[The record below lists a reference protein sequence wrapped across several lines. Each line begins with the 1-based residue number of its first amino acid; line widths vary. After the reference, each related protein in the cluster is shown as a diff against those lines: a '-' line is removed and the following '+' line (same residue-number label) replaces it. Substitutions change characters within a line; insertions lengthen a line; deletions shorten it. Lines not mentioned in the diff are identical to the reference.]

1 MEKNLEIKIRI
12 TDDNLPVVE
21 IYEPESG
28 DFRRLEC
35 KHEPI
40 AKYDDPADK
49 AELFQTQVAEAVAQV
64 ADELYSWYQD
74 LMEEK
79 DFMENRNGH
88 DDPEVDR

>member
-1 MEKNLEIKIRI
+1 MEKNLELKIVV
-12 TDDNLPVVE
+12 DDRENLSVE

-35 KHEPI
+35 KHEPV
-40 AKYDDPADK
+40 AKYDNPADK
-49 AELFQTQVAEAVAQV
+49 AVKLFQTQV

-74 LMEEK
+74 LIEEK
-79 DFMENRNGH
+79 DFIENRNGH